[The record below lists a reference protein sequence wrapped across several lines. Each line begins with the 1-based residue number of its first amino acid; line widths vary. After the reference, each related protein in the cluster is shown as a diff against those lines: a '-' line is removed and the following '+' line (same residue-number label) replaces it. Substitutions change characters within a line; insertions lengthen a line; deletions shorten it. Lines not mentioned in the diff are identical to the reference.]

1 MIRLRARIKELKFS
15 YEYGWYS
22 LELSIHYLYQIAVF
36 VKQQTITG
44 SFLFAYCIFVSFSAL
59 LMPLVFFYYFFQS
72 KQQGRTAADLQILK
86 SRSISHYDKVFRT

>member
-59 LMPLVFFYYFFQS
+59 LMPLVFFLLFFS
-72 KQQGRTAADLQILK
+72 IKTAGK
-86 SRSISHYDKVFRT
+86 NSG

>member
-36 VKQQTITG
+36 VKQQTIRG

-59 LMPLVFFYYFFQS
+59 LR
-72 KQQGRTAADLQILK
+72 GDLCK
-86 SRSISHYDKVFRT
+86 SGPGHFASEKSFPSNFAQ